1 MHRSTSYIFTEN
13 ITLQQVFFSLFVNS
27 DKLPGFCVS
36 GTWIISRLLVTI
48 EEKSK
53 L

>member
-1 MHRSTSYIFTEN
+1 MHRSTSYIFAEN
-13 ITLQQVFFSLFVNS
+13 ITLQQVFLSLFVNS
-27 DKLPGFCVS
+27 DKLPCVCVS
-36 GTWIISRLLVTI
+36 GTWIKSRLLVTI